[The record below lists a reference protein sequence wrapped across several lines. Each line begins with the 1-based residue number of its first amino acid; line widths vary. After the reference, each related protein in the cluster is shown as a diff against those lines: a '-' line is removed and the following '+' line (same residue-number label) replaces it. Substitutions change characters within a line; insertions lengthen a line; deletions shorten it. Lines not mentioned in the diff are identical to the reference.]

1 MNSNLQAKDFNV
13 VSLLKFD
20 FPIIVM
26 MLFMELYTIVDT
38 IFVLIYLRA
47 YYISSNLANWKIEI

>member
-47 YYISSNLANWKIEI
+47 YYKSSNLANWKIEI